1 MIEENA
7 IFDIE
12 NKLHKLITNVSQ
24 DDIVKGHNSGGDLQ
38 YFCSMEQ
45 PYAQFVIENIHQN
58 L

>member
-12 NKLHKLITNVSQ
+12 NKLHKFITNVS
-24 DDIVKGHNSGGDLQ
+24 DNIVKGHNIGGDVQ
-38 YFCSMEQ
+38 YFCSIKQ
-45 PYAQFVIENIHQN
+45 PNAQFVIKNIHKK